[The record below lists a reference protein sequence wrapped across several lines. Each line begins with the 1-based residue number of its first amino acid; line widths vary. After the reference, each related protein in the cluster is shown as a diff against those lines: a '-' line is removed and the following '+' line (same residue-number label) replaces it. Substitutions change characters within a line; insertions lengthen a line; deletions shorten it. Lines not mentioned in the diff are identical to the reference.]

1 MNHTSGILSRF
12 IIELGCLTMLVGE
25 SLRSFFTVRPRVREV
40 FKQMHFIGV
49 KSQSVVLIT
58 GAFAGMVLCVQT
70 FYQFQKIKMGA
81 SSLGVVSVAMTSELG
96 PVLAGLMVAGR
107 VGAAITAQ
115 LGTMRVTEQIDALR
129 TMATHPVDYLVV
141 PRVIAAMVVMPMLT
155 VLAVAVSIFSAYYMG
170 VNLLGMDG
178 AYAWKHMVFYTEPV
192 DLILGVIKSVIF
204 GGIIAMVG
212 CYKGLTCGG
221 GAEGVGKA
229 TNEAVVQACVIIL
242 ISNLFITLVLR
253 SFFQSIGWW

>member
-1 MNHTSGILSRF
+1 MNESAGRLSRF
-12 IIELGCLTMLVGE
+12 IIELGRMTMLAGE
-25 SLRSFFTVRPRVREV
+25 CLRSFFTVRPRVREV
-40 FKQMHFIGV
+40 FNQMHYIGV

-70 FYQFQKIKMGA
+70 FYQFQKLKMGA

-115 LGTMRVTEQIDALR
+115 LGTMKVTEQIDALR
-129 TMATHPVDYLVV
+129 TMATHPVDYLIV
-141 PRVIAAMVVMPMLT
+141 PRVVAAMIVMPMLT
-155 VLAVAVSIFSAYYMG
+155 VLAVAASIFSAYYLG
-170 VNLLGMDG
+170 IYLLGMDG
-178 AYAWKHMVFYTEPV
+178 AYAWEYMVFYTEPI
-192 DLILGVIKSVIF
+192 DLIMGIIKAVIF
-204 GGIIAMVG
+204 GGIIAFVG

-229 TNEAVVQACVIIL
+229 TNEAVVQASIIIL
-242 ISNLFITLVLR
+242 VSNLFITLFLR
-253 SFFQSIGWW
+253 NVFQSMGLW